1 MFVGFW
7 RLQFTIGHC
16 KNPGVNEIPKRR
28 SRKILET
35 DSRSFIMNND
45 WGGRRPGAGRPK
57 GSRNR
62 DTVLVQETLDRLGCS
77 PLEVLAAI
85 ALDDQ
90 QKLNINESVGVTAR
104 LKAASTLA
112 EYLYPRRRA
121 VEATFA
127 QDQSLLEVLNAIA
140 EASNAE
146 EMTEGPT

>member
-1 MFVGFW
+1 
-7 RLQFTIGHC
+7 
-16 KNPGVNEIPKRR
+16 
-28 SRKILET
+28 
-35 DSRSFIMNND
+35 
-45 WGGRRPGAGRPK
+45 
-57 GSRNR
+57 
-62 DTVLVQETLDRLGCS
+62 VLVQETLDRLGCS